1 MDSYRTKKESGGF
14 QKSYHISTQTGHA
27 QYLGM
32 QIMKRLSL
40 IRRKSG
46 SLPDI
51 HNDAKERERERY
63 MHEQR
68 LLQQRQ
74 MMHQGTSRGDSMRM
88 VRPRH
93 PSQQQT
99 NTNIY
104 MHNAQ
109 SASAAD
115 KGNGLRSVFKG
126 MSIRL
131 PGMHQQ
137 EEEEQEKTG
146 VLEEFP
152 QADDFS
158 LPSSLDTRSDI
169 GLARNGDRRGG
180 RRGQESPS
188 GRPADFSVPVKIS
201 GTPGSIDSDE
211 GSSICSG
218 AHTADEREFEAQ
230 CQVEIE
236 RLHSFFVEWFL
247 GAVPKTRREFA
258 QRAAGKFSLGFHVI
272 SPRGD
277 LMAYDDLC
285 SGLYDAWGSRR
296 NCGGFDIKTQNCVAL
311 WVKGRACLMRYEEWQ
326 HNGDEE
332 TLRVCTALFRMHSSR
347 NAGVEWVH
355 LHETFVEV

>member
-1 MDSYRTKKESGGF
+1 
-14 QKSYHISTQTGHA
+14 
-27 QYLGM
+27 
-32 QIMKRLSL
+32 MKRLSL
-40 IRRKSG
+40 VRRKSG
-46 SLPDI
+46 SLPDV
-51 HNDAKERERERY
+51 HNDVKERERERY
-63 MHEQR
+63 MHEQQ

-74 MMHQGTSRGDSMRM
+74 MMHQGRARGDSMRTA
-88 VRPRH
+88 RPRH
-93 PSQQQT
+93 NAQQT
-99 NTNIY
+99 NVN
-104 MHNAQ
+104 NAQ
-109 SASAAD
+109 STSASAAAD
-115 KGNGLRSVFKG
+115 KGNGLRAVFKG

-131 PGMHQQ
+131 PGINQQ
-137 EEEEQEKTG
+137 EDAQQQTD

-152 QADDFS
+152 HDDFS

-169 GLARNGDRRGG
+169 GLARRG
-180 RRGQESPS
+180 RGQDSPS
-188 GRPADFSVPVKIS
+188 GRPADFGVPVKID
-201 GTPGSIDSDE
+201 GTPGSVDSDE

-277 LMAYDDLC
+277 LMAYDELC

-326 HNGDEE
+326 HNGEEGE

-347 NAGVEWVH
+347 HAGVEWVN
-355 LHETFVEV
+355 LHETFVEL

>member
-1 MDSYRTKKESGGF
+1 
-14 QKSYHISTQTGHA
+14 
-27 QYLGM
+27 
-32 QIMKRLSL
+32 MKRLGL

-46 SLPDI
+46 SLPEL

-63 MHEQR
+63 MHDQQ

-74 MMHQGTSRGDSMRM
+74 MMHQGASRGDDSTRM
-88 VRPRH
+88 ARPRH
-93 PSQQQT
+93 TMHT
-99 NTNIY
+99 N

-109 SASAAD
+109 SASASASAAN

-131 PGMHQQ
+131 PGTGIYQQ
-137 EEEEQEKTG
+137 EEDEQEQTTG
-146 VLEEFP
+146 ALEEFP
-152 QADDFS
+152 HADDFS

-169 GLARNGDRRGG
+169 GLAGNGDRRGG
-180 RRGQESPS
+180 RRGQDSPS
-188 GRPADFSVPVKIS
+188 GRPPDFSVPAKIS

-218 AHTADEREFEAQ
+218 AHTSDEREFEAQ
-230 CQVEIE
+230 CQKEIE

-247 GAVPKTRREFA
+247 GAVPKARREFA

-272 SPRGD
+272 SPAGG

-347 NAGVEWVH
+347 HAGVEWVH

>member
-1 MDSYRTKKESGGF
+1 MEDFRKA
-14 QKSYHISTQTGHA
+14 STCGAAPPAQT
-27 QYLGM
+27 
-32 QIMKRLSL
+32 IPRCRSKMKRLSL

-46 SLPDI
+46 SLPNVHD
-51 HNDAKERERERY
+51 DPKERERERY
-63 MHEQR
+63 MHDQQ

-74 MMHQGTSRGDSMRM
+74 MMHQGTSRGDSMRKA
-88 VRPRH
+88 RPRH
-93 PSQQQT
+93 TSQQT
-99 NTNIY
+99 NTS

-109 SASAAD
+109 SASATD
-115 KGNGLRSVFKG
+115 RGNGLRSVFKG

-131 PGMHQQ
+131 PGINQQ
-137 EEEEQEKTG
+137 EEEQQNQTG

-152 QADDFS
+152 HDDFS

-169 GLARNGDRRGG
+169 GIARNGDRRGG
-180 RRGQESPS
+180 GRGQDSPS
-188 GRPADFSVPVKIS
+188 GRPPDFSVPVKIS

-277 LMAYDDLC
+277 LMAYDDTC

-326 HNGDEE
+326 HNGEEE

-347 NAGVEWVH
+347 HAGVEWVH
-355 LHETFVEV
+355 LHETFVDV